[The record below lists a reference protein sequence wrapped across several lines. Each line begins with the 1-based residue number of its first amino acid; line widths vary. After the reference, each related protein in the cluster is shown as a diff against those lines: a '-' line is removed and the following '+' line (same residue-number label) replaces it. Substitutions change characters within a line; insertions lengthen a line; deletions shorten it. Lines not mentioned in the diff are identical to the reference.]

1 LFQEEKEEEKV
12 EDKDQEEEEA
22 VYQNISVSRRQ
33 SSRLSAISKVETVVS
48 VNRCKEE
55 ELEEELSA
63 MSITSADYGRLT
75 EEVERLQRQLSGMD
89 DSRKVYEAATKQLVS
104 FLELVSSQLSIDSVI
119 DSKPK
124 PRPRVGEKARQGEF
138 ERKNRARMAG
148 SRISDV
154 GLGSMGT
161 EDLVLTMDSKRRV
174 TLDTSSTSSS
184 FRRQRGL
191 RRRPVSAQDSPLP
204 SLGKGSVSSDGS
216 SELDSG
222 KDSGRFTDSER
233 GSPTGG
239 EEKGRSSG
247 EQGRSSGEQGRRKE
261 LGERGAALVKQV
273 KRFLGGGGDGG
284 EDSSAPSTPLRP
296 MSGRASFTSPFA
308 GLRPPLTSSPLT
320 PMTPLTSPLSQR
332 VKVTSPLGEGSPLTS
347 TPVASST
354 TPSRNR
360 VVIQLGPSSQPRVGS
375 SPSQP
380 MVDGLPGWKGPRV
393 RGATS
398 STSSPRL
405 STSSVNR
412 TSSTSST
419 PHQRREVQGRRGGCS
434 IETDSLGTVS
444 VPVPFIQPPQPWL

>member
-1 LFQEEKEEEKV
+1 MFQEEKEEEKV
-12 EDKDQEEEEA
+12 EDKDQEEEA

-154 GLGSMGT
+154 GLGRMGT
-161 EDLVLTMDSKRRV
+161 EDLALTMDSKRRV

-239 EEKGRSSG
+239 E
-247 EQGRSSGEQGRRKE
+247 
-261 LGERGAALVKQV
+261 L
-273 KRFLGGGGDGG
+273 
-284 EDSSAPSTPLRP
+284 
-296 MSGRASFTSPFA
+296 
-308 GLRPPLTSSPLT
+308 
-320 PMTPLTSPLSQR
+320 
-332 VKVTSPLGEGSPLTS
+332 
-347 TPVASST
+347 
-354 TPSRNR
+354 
-360 VVIQLGPSSQPRVGS
+360 
-375 SPSQP
+375 
-380 MVDGLPGWKGPRV
+380 
-393 RGATS
+393 
-398 STSSPRL
+398 
-405 STSSVNR
+405 
-412 TSSTSST
+412 
-419 PHQRREVQGRRGGCS
+419 
-434 IETDSLGTVS
+434 
-444 VPVPFIQPPQPWL
+444 

>member
-1 LFQEEKEEEKV
+1 M
-12 EDKDQEEEEA
+12 
-22 VYQNISVSRRQ
+22 YQNISVSRNQ
-33 SSRLSAISKVETVVS
+33 SARLSAISKVETVVS
-48 VNRCKEE
+48 VNSKEK

-119 DSKPK
+119 DSKPR

-154 GLGSMGT
+154 GLGGMGT
-161 EDLVLTMDSKRRV
+161 EDLGLRLDSKRRV
-174 TLDTSSTSSS
+174 TLDSSSTSSS

-191 RRRPVSAQDSPLP
+191 RRRPLSAQDSPLP
-204 SLGKGSVSSDGS
+204 SLGKTSVSSDGS

-247 EQGRSSGEQGRRKE
+247 EQGRRRE

-284 EDSSAPSTPLRP
+284 DSSTPIRP
-296 MSGRASFTSPFA
+296 TSGRTSFTSPFA
-308 GLRPPLTSSPLT
+308 GLRPPLTSSPLAPT
-320 PMTPLTSPLSQR
+320 TPLTSPLSQR
-332 VKVTSPLGEGSPLTS
+332 VKVTSPLGEGLPLTS
-347 TPVASST
+347 TPAARST

-360 VVIQLGPSSQPRVGS
+360 VVIQLGPSSQARVAS
-375 SPSQP
+375 SPSSQP
-380 MVDGLPGWKGPRV
+380 MVDGLPGWKGPRA
-393 RGATS
+393 RGTTS
-398 STSSPRL
+398 NTSSPRL

-419 PHQRREVQGRRGGCS
+419 SHQRREVEGRRGGCS

-444 VPVPFIQPPQPWL
+444 VPVPFIQPPHPWL